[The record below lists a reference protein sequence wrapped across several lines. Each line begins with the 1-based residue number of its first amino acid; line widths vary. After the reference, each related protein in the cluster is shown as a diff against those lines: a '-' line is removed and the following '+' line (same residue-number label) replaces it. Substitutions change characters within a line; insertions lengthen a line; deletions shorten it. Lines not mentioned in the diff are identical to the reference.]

1 MDGVFGIVIG
11 VLLVIS
17 ALILIVAVLF
27 QTGKDKSLSGA
38 IAGGTSDTFY
48 GKNKSKSRD
57 SILNKI
63 TVVVA
68 VVFAILVLISFIMQD
83 EVDLSSSF
91 DETTVAET
99 TDAVS
104 DAATSDAGSSAVG
117 TTVADTTAAP
127 ETNA

>member
-1 MDGVFGIVIG
+1 MDTVFGTIVG

-17 ALILIVAVLF
+17 AIILVVAVLF

-38 IAGGTSDTFY
+38 IAGGSSSDTFY
-48 GKNKSKSRD
+48 GKNKGKSRD
-57 SILNKI
+57 AILNKV

-68 VVFAILVLISFIMQD
+68 VVFAILVLVSFIMQD
-83 EVDLSSSF
+83 KTDLSSSF

-99 TDAVS
+99 T
-104 DAATSDAGSSAVG
+104 SADTTTGGTTADTTVAD

-127 ETNA
+127 AV